1 MKTGAASLTAARGIE
16 TESSNLELALQ
27 YGLVAIAKIPNRRM
41 NEAAQNGSAL
51 SSGSGPRNVPPRPCT
66 KAGAERDSPATIRSA
81 GRLGLAKYA
90 LPVLRHALRGARMQL
105 VDAR

>member
-1 MKTGAASLTAARGIE
+1 M
-16 TESSNLELALQ
+16 
-27 YGLVAIAKIPNRRM
+27 
-41 NEAAQNGSAL
+41 AAQFRIRPTQRTSPG
-51 SSGSGPRNVPPRPCT
+51 PCT